1 MKTKNIFSAIFM
13 MGLMMVG
20 SMTFSSCD
28 DGTELDTN
36 QYVKGI
42 ALNAFGP
49 SPVARGGE
57 LRFIGSNL
65 NQVTAVAIP
74 GCGDITDITVIS
86 AEEIRVTVPQTA
98 EPGYVTLRT
107 PSGDITT
114 VSRLTYTEPVGFDA
128 DPFSPSTIK
137 PGNLLTISGEYL
149 NLVTGVEFAD
159 GVEIP
164 CQYFEDQSRS
174 TIVVEVPVE
183 AQTGKVAITFCAT
196 GDTIPNVIYSDA
208 VLNVVTPSV
217 ESVADLT
224 GKKPGDE
231 ITLAGKDLD
240 LVYTLTVAGNE
251 VDFDV
256 NNEGSK
262 ITFNLPDN
270 TPAQA
275 TVAMYPASGVEIV
288 IATIGM
294 KLPSDLAAT
303 PATDLRNGDKIVIS
317 GKDLDVV
324 SNVTFPGVATPVAVE
339 EQSAESITVTC
350 PEGFTSGDLV
360 LNLKSGASV
369 TIAIQTLKPSFA
381 AYNPSPVSANNDLEI
396 SGQNLDLVTKVKFSG
411 IDPLEVTPSAE
422 AFTIKV
428 PTTAESGVVTLI
440 MGNGETVELPELTI
454 EKPECAYILNEDAL
468 ITTDDNEI
476 KAGAIVVFDVANAD
490 KITGVKVDGTDCQFI
505 LQGSTVYV
513 GTPESAGFNSVL
525 TLISSNGEISYTLSV
540 VPNTIQKRVLW
551 KGMTEITWNDG
562 GRVFIPGSALEEIPE
577 GATLTFCYT
586 QKDQVWAQAQIND
599 GWWGNSEISTF
610 TMTDGTKINNPIVPT
625 DIYGW
630 FADGQL
636 NRETS
641 IVLTAELLA
650 HLRSH
655 VGDDGSAIIIQ
666 GQDLIFTQIYVSWE
680 ISLETNINGDC
691 VRQEDQSVAWSFP
704 SQMSWDDS
712 GRFRILRNGP
722 SNIKDMKLKAGSSK
736 MYIYKSGTGQC
747 QINNP
752 NWGTITTVADWEGNT
767 DVLEVVLTQDLI
779 DCFTGVFSDGWSET
793 ALIIQGDGLTVSK
806 ITILP

>member
-1 MKTKNIFSAIFM
+1 
-13 MGLMMVG
+13 
-20 SMTFSSCD
+20 MTFSSCD
-28 DGTELDTN
+28 DGDELDTN

-65 NQVTAVAIP
+65 NQVTAVSIP
-74 GCGDITDITVIS
+74 GCADITDITVVS
-86 AEEIRVTVPQTA
+86 TEEIRVTVPQTA
-98 EPGYVTLRT
+98 EPGLVTLRT

-114 VSRLTYTEPVGFDA
+114 ISRLTYTEPVGFDA

-137 PGNLLTISGEYL
+137 PGSVLTISGEYL

-164 CQYFEDQSRS
+164 KSSFDSQSRQS
-174 TIVVEVPVE
+174 ITVAVPAE

-208 VLNVVTPSV
+208 ELTVVAPAVASV
-217 ESVADLT
+217 VDLS
-224 GKKPGDE
+224 GKKPGDV
-231 ITLAGKDLD
+231 IALIGTDLD
-240 LVYTLTVAGNE
+240 LVTTLTVAGSE
-251 VDFDV
+251 VDFEV
-256 NNEGSK
+256 NAEGNK
-262 ITFNLPDN
+262 ITFALPDN

-294 KLPSDLAAT
+294 KMPADLAAT
-303 PATDLRNGDKIVIS
+303 PASSLRNGDKIVIT

-324 SNVTFPGVATPVAVE
+324 ANVTFPGVASTVSVE
-339 EQSAESITVTC
+339 EQTAESLTVTC
-350 PEGFTSGDLV
+350 PEGFTSGNLV
-360 LNLKSGASV
+360 LNLKSGATV
-369 TIAIQTLKPSFA
+369 EIAIETLKPEFA
-381 AYNPSPVSANNDLEI
+381 AYNPDPVSANNDLEI
-396 SGQNLDLVTKVKFSG
+396 SGLNLDLVVKVLFSG
-411 IDPLEVTPSAE
+411 IDPIEVIPSAE
-422 AFTIKV
+422 SITVKV

-454 EKPECAYILNEDAL
+454 NKPECAYILNEDAL
-468 ITTDDNEI
+468 ITTDDNEL
-476 KAGAIVVFDVANAD
+476 KAGALVVFDIENAD
-490 KITGVKVDGTDCQFI
+490 KLTAVKVDGVDCQFI

-513 GTPESAGFNSVL
+513 GTPESAGYNSEL
-525 TLISSNGEISYTLSV
+525 TLISSNGEISYALSV

-551 KGMTEITWNDG
+551 KGMTEITWGDG
-562 GRVFIPGSALEEIPE
+562 GRVFVPGSALDEIPE

-630 FADGQL
+630 FTDGQL

-666 GQDLIFTQIYVSWE
+666 GSDLIFTHIYVSWE

-691 VRQEDQSVAWSFP
+691 VRQEDQSTAWTFP
-704 SQMSWDDS
+704 SKMTWDDS

-736 MYIYKSGTGQC
+736 MFIYKSGTGQC

-752 NWGTITTVADWEGNT
+752 NWGAITTVADWEGNT

-779 DCFTGVFSDGWSET
+779 DCFTGVSSDGWSET